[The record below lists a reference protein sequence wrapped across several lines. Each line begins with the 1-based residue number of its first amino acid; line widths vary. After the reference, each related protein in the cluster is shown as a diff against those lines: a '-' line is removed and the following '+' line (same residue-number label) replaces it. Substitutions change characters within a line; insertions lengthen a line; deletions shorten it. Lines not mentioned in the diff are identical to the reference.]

1 LHAGANPATAR
12 IFLSEATGCKRDE
25 QPTCA
30 IPARGDI
37 EAFNR
42 NCRAANSM
50 RKLLLLAA
58 LATALALGVWWWLQ
72 RPLPVTTA
80 VIARGSAAEVIY
92 ATGLVEPDRWA
103 EVTSLARARIVDTCR
118 CEGRFVELG
127 AVLFRLDDSAAMA
140 HVAELEAQLD
150 LARKDLQRASDLQRR
165 GIATEER
172 VDQATAA
179 VSQHSAAVTR
189 ARSELRDYVIV
200 APMAGQVLRLDGEIG
215 EVVTPGEPLAWVGQP
230 QPLLVNA
237 SVNEEDIP
245 RVALGQRALLKAD
258 AFPGRP
264 LDATV
269 HAITPMGDPE
279 LKTYRVRLALPDD
292 TPLFIGMSVE
302 VNILVRTVEATL
314 LAPAPAVVEGAVFV
328 LGPDGRARR
337 QPVATGIVGAEA
349 VEITGGVEAGA
360 TVVSPVP
367 AGLGDGARIA
377 VRGPG

>member
-1 LHAGANPATAR
+1 
-12 IFLSEATGCKRDE
+12 
-25 QPTCA
+25 
-30 IPARGDI
+30 
-37 EAFNR
+37 
-42 NCRAANSM
+42 M